1 MQHADQVAYLE
12 RMLTMVRTNTRDD
25 GPGVSHTPVEE
36 YFDPVRYQREV
47 ALLFRKYPI
56 VVAYSGQVRKAGD
69 FVVHNDTGQ
78 PILVVRGTDGI
89 LRAFLNVC
97 RHRSASV
104 EVKPCG
110 SNKRAFVCPYHGWSY
125 DLTGRLVG
133 ITDGAAFGDVD
144 RSKHGLR
151 RLKVVEKYGLVWAVP
166 TALED
171 GEDASL
177 DIDSYLGPL
186 QFDLSGWD
194 MQDWE
199 LHSSVPVRPRMNWK
213 LVIDTF
219 LELYHFRYL
228 HPGTVFPLF
237 LDNIA
242 TYERLDRH
250 IRLSAAKRT
259 LTELE
264 GQPKE
269 TWRILDHA
277 IVIYQLFPNT
287 VLAYTQDHCGVFT
300 SFPVSPDESVMHF
313 SVLVS
318 PEEKAKKP
326 DSYWKANVDLFATAL
341 VEDFGIG
348 ETIQKNFPTGANR
361 QQTFGKF
368 EKALGWYH
376 REVEAAITGASTEA
390 FPLRPSAT
398 SPL

>member
-1 MQHADQVAYLE
+1 MRSSDQVAYLE

-36 YFDPVRYQREV
+36 YYDPVRYQREV
-47 ALLFRKYPI
+47 SLLFRRHPI
-56 VVAYSGQVRKAGD
+56 MVAFSGQLRKAGD

-78 PILVVRGTDGI
+78 PILVVRGTDGT

-144 RSKHGLR
+144 RGQYGLR
-151 RLKVVEKYGLVWAVP
+151 RLKVAEKYGLVWVVP
-166 TALED
+166 TALEQS
-171 GEDASL
+171 EDAGL

-186 QFDLSGWD
+186 QVDLSGWN

-199 LHSSVPVRPRMNWK
+199 LHSSEPIRPRMNWK

-228 HPGTVFPLF
+228 HPGTVYPLF

-242 TYERLDRH
+242 TYERMDRH
-250 IRLSAAKRT
+250 LRMAAAKRT

-277 IVIYQLFPNT
+277 IVLYQLFPNT
-287 VLAYTQDHCGVFT
+287 VLTYTQDHCGVFT

-326 DSYWKANVDLFATAL
+326 ESYWKANVDLFAIAL
-341 VEDFGIG
+341 SEDFAIG
-348 ETIQKNFPTGANR
+348 ESIQRNFPTGANTR
-361 QQTFGKF
+361 QTFGKF

-376 REVEAAITGASTEA
+376 REVEAAVA
-390 FPLRPSAT
+390 
-398 SPL
+398 

>member
-1 MQHADQVAYLE
+1 MRSSDQVAYLE

-36 YFDPVRYQREV
+36 YYDPVRYQREV
-47 ALLFRKYPI
+47 SLLFRRHPI
-56 VVAYSGQVRKAGD
+56 MVAFSGQLRKAGD

-78 PILVVRGTDGI
+78 PILVVRGTDST

-144 RSKHGLR
+144 RSQYGLR
-151 RLKVVEKYGLVWAVP
+151 RLKVAEKYGLVWVVP
-166 TALED
+166 TALEQ
-171 GEDASL
+171 GEDAGL

-186 QFDLSGWD
+186 QVDLSGWN

-199 LHSSVPVRPRMNWK
+199 LHSSEPIRPRMNWK

-228 HPGTVFPLF
+228 HPGTVYPLF

-242 TYERLDRH
+242 TYERMDRH
-250 IRLSAAKRT
+250 LRMAAAKRT

-277 IVIYQLFPNT
+277 IVLYQLFPNT
-287 VLAYTQDHCGVFT
+287 VLTYTQDHCGVFT

-326 DSYWKANVDLFATAL
+326 ESYWKANVDLFAIAL
-341 VEDFGIG
+341 SEDFAIG
-348 ETIQKNFPTGANR
+348 ESIQRNFPTGANSR
-361 QQTFGKF
+361 QTFGKF

-376 REVEAAITGASTEA
+376 KEVADAVA
-390 FPLRPSAT
+390 P
-398 SPL
+398 

>member
-1 MQHADQVAYLE
+1 MRSSDQVAYLE

-36 YFDPVRYQREV
+36 YYDPVRYQREV
-47 ALLFRKYPI
+47 SLLFRRHPI
-56 VVAYSGQVRKAGD
+56 MVAFSGQLRKAGD

-78 PILVVRGTDGI
+78 PILVVRGTDGT

-144 RSKHGLR
+144 RSQYGLR
-151 RLKVVEKYGLVWAVP
+151 RLKVAEKYGLVWVVP
-166 TALED
+166 TALER
-171 GEDASL
+171 GEDAGL

-186 QFDLSGWD
+186 QVDLSGWN

-199 LHSSVPVRPRMNWK
+199 LHSSEPIRPRMNWK

-228 HPGTVFPLF
+228 HPGTVYPLF

-242 TYERLDRH
+242 TYERMDRH
-250 IRLSAAKRT
+250 LRMAAAKRT

-277 IVIYQLFPNT
+277 IVLYQLFPNA
-287 VLAYTQDHCGVFT
+287 VLTYTQDHCGVFT

-326 DSYWKANVDLFATAL
+326 ESYWKANVDLFAVAL
-341 VEDFGIG
+341 SEDFAIG
-348 ETIQKNFPTGANR
+348 ESIQRNFPTGANSR
-361 QQTFGKF
+361 QTFGKF

-376 REVEAAITGASTEA
+376 QEVADAVA
-390 FPLRPSAT
+390 P
-398 SPL
+398 

>member
-1 MQHADQVAYLE
+1 MRHADQVAYLE
-12 RMLTMVRTNTRDD
+12 RMLHMVRTNTRDD
-25 GPGVSHTPVEE
+25 GPGISHTSVEE
-36 YFDPVRYQREV
+36 YYDPARFKREV
-47 ALLFRKYPI
+47 DLLFRHHPI
-56 VVAYSGQVRKAGD
+56 VVAFSGQVRKPGD

-78 PILVVRGTDGI
+78 PILVTRGTDGV

-144 RSKHGLR
+144 KSKHGLR
-151 RLKVVEKYGLVWAVP
+151 RLKLAEKYGLIWVVP

-171 GEDASL
+171 GEEASL
-177 DIDSYLGPL
+177 DIDPYLGAL
-186 QFDLSGWD
+186 QVDLSGWD
-194 MQDWE
+194 MQGWE
-199 LHSSVPVRPRMNWK
+199 LHSSEPIRPRMNWK

-228 HPGTVFPLF
+228 HPGTVYPLF

-242 TYERLDRH
+242 TYERMDRH
-250 IRLSAAKRT
+250 LRMAAAKRT

-264 GQPKE
+264 GQPRE

-277 IVIYQLFPNT
+277 IVLYQLFPNT
-287 VLAYTQDHCGVFT
+287 VLTYTQDHCGVFT
-300 SFPVSPDESVMHF
+300 SFPVSPDESVMQF

-326 DSYWKANVDLFATAL
+326 ESYWKANVDLFAVAL
-341 VEDFGIG
+341 SEDFAIG
-348 ETIQKNFPTGANR
+348 ESIQRNFPTGANSR
-361 QQTFGKF
+361 QTFGKF

-376 REVEAAITGASTEA
+376 KEVADAVAA
-390 FPLRPSAT
+390 
-398 SPL
+398 

>member
-12 RMLTMVRTNTRDD
+12 RMLNMVRTNTRDN
-25 GPGVSHTPVEE
+25 GAGVNHTSVEE
-36 YFDPVRYQREV
+36 YYDPVRFQREV
-47 ALLFRKYPI
+47 DLLFRKHPI
-56 VVAYSGQVRKAGD
+56 VVGFSGQVRKPGD
-69 FVVHNDTGQ
+69 FITHNDTGQ
-78 PILVVRGTDGI
+78 PILVVRGTDGV

-97 RHRSASV
+97 RHRSATV
-104 EVKPCG
+104 EQKPCG
-110 SNKRAFVCPYHGWSY
+110 VNKRAFVCAYHGWSY

-133 ITDGAAFGDVD
+133 ITDAAHFGELD

-151 RLKVVEKYGLVWAVP
+151 RLKVAEKYGLVWAVP
-166 TALED
+166 TALD
-171 GEDASL
+171 DIEDAAL
-177 DIDSYLGPL
+177 DIDPYLGAL
-186 QFDLSGWD
+186 QADLAGWD
-194 MQDWE
+194 MQGWE
-199 LHSSVPVRPRMNWK
+199 LHSSEPIRPRMNWK

-228 HPGTVFPLF
+228 HPDSVYPIF

-250 IRLSAAKRT
+250 LRMAAAKRT

-264 GQPKE
+264 NQPKE
-269 TWRILDHA
+269 SWDIRDHA
-277 IVIYQLFPNT
+277 IVLYQLFPNT
-287 VLAYTQDHCGVFT
+287 VLTYTQDHCGVFT
-300 SFPVSPDESVMHF
+300 SFPISPDESVMHF

-326 DSYWKANVDLFATAL
+326 DSYWKANVDLFASAL

-348 ETIQKNFPTGANR
+348 ETIQRNFRSGANR

-376 REVEAAITGASTEA
+376 QEVEAA
-390 FPLRPSAT
+390 L
-398 SPL
+398 L

>member
-1 MQHADQVAYLE
+1 MRSSDQVAYLE

-36 YFDPVRYQREV
+36 YYDPARYQREV
-47 ALLFRKYPI
+47 SLLFRRHPI
-56 VVAYSGQVRKAGD
+56 MVAFSGQLRKAGD

-78 PILVVRGTDGI
+78 PILVVRGTDGT

-144 RSKHGLR
+144 RSQYGLR
-151 RLKVVEKYGLVWAVP
+151 RLKVAEKYGLVWVVP
-166 TALED
+166 TALEQ
-171 GEDASL
+171 GEDAGL

-186 QFDLSGWD
+186 QVDLSGWN

-199 LHSSVPVRPRMNWK
+199 LHSSEPIRPRMNWK

-228 HPGTVFPLF
+228 HPGTVYPLF

-242 TYERLDRH
+242 TYERMDRH
-250 IRLSAAKRT
+250 LRMAAAKRT

-277 IVIYQLFPNT
+277 IVLYQLFPNT
-287 VLAYTQDHCGVFT
+287 VLTYTQDHCGVFT

-326 DSYWKANVDLFATAL
+326 ESYWKANVDLFAVAL
-341 VEDFGIG
+341 SEDFAIG
-348 ETIQKNFPTGANR
+348 ESIQRNFPTGANNR
-361 QQTFGKF
+361 QTFGKF

-376 REVEAAITGASTEA
+376 KEVEQAIA
-390 FPLRPSAT
+390 
-398 SPL
+398 

>member
-1 MQHADQVAYLE
+1 MRSSDQVAYLE

-36 YFDPVRYQREV
+36 YYDPVRYQREV
-47 ALLFRKYPI
+47 SLLFRRHPI
-56 VVAYSGQVRKAGD
+56 MVAFSGQLRKAGD

-78 PILVVRGTDGI
+78 PILVVRGTDGT

-133 ITDGAAFGDVD
+133 ITDSAAFGDVD
-144 RSKHGLR
+144 RSQYGLR
-151 RLKVVEKYGLVWAVP
+151 RLKVAEKYGLVWVVP
-166 TALED
+166 TALEQ
-171 GEDASL
+171 GEDAGL

-186 QFDLSGWD
+186 QVDLSGWN

-199 LHSSVPVRPRMNWK
+199 LHSSEPIRPRMNWK

-228 HPGTVFPLF
+228 HPGTVYPLF

-242 TYERLDRH
+242 TYERMDRH
-250 IRLSAAKRT
+250 LRMAAAKRT

-277 IVIYQLFPNT
+277 IVLYQLFPNT
-287 VLAYTQDHCGVFT
+287 VLTYTQDHCGVFT

-326 DSYWKANVDLFATAL
+326 ESYWKANVDLFAIAL
-341 VEDFGIG
+341 SEDFAIG
-348 ETIQKNFPTGANR
+348 ESIQRNFPTGANR
-361 QQTFGKF
+361 RQTFGKF

-376 REVEAAITGASTEA
+376 REVEAAVS
-390 FPLRPSAT
+390 
-398 SPL
+398 

>member
-1 MQHADQVAYLE
+1 MRSSDQVAYLE

-25 GPGVSHTPVEE
+25 GPGVSHTSVEE
-36 YFDPVRYQREV
+36 YYDPARYQREV
-47 ALLFRKYPI
+47 SLLFRRHPI
-56 VVAYSGQVRKAGD
+56 MVAFSGQLRKAGD

-78 PILVVRGTDGI
+78 PILVARGTDGT

-144 RSKHGLR
+144 RSQYGLR
-151 RLKVVEKYGLVWAVP
+151 RLKVAEKYGLVWVVP
-166 TALED
+166 TALEH
-171 GEDASL
+171 GEDAGL

-186 QFDLSGWD
+186 QVDLSGWN

-199 LHSSVPVRPRMNWK
+199 LHSSEPIRPRMNWK

-228 HPGTVFPLF
+228 HPGTVYPLF

-242 TYERLDRH
+242 TYERMDRH
-250 IRLSAAKRT
+250 LRMAAAKRT

-277 IVIYQLFPNT
+277 IVLYQLFPNT
-287 VLAYTQDHCGVFT
+287 VLTYTQDHCGVFT

-326 DSYWKANVDLFATAL
+326 ESYWKANVDLFAIAL
-341 VEDFGIG
+341 SEDFAIG
-348 ETIQKNFPTGANR
+348 ESIQRNFPTGANSR
-361 QQTFGKF
+361 QTFGKF

-376 REVEAAITGASTEA
+376 REVAAAVA
-390 FPLRPSAT
+390 
-398 SPL
+398 

>member
-1 MQHADQVAYLE
+1 MRQADQVAYLE
-12 RMLTMVRTNTRDD
+12 RMLHMVRTNTRDD
-25 GPGVSHTPVEE
+25 GPGVSHTSVEE
-36 YFDPVRYQREV
+36 YYDPARFKREV
-47 ALLFRKYPI
+47 DLLFRHHPI
-56 VVAYSGQVRKAGD
+56 VVAFSSQVRKPGD

-78 PILVVRGTDGI
+78 PILVTRGTDGV

-144 RSKHGLR
+144 KSKHGLR
-151 RLKVVEKYGLVWAVP
+151 RLKLAEKYGLIWVVP

-171 GEDASL
+171 GEEASL
-177 DIDSYLGPL
+177 DIDPYLGAL
-186 QFDLSGWD
+186 QVDLSGWD
-194 MQDWE
+194 MQGWE
-199 LHSSVPVRPRMNWK
+199 LHSSEPIRPRMNWK

-228 HPGTVFPLF
+228 HPGTVYPLF

-242 TYERLDRH
+242 TYERMDRH
-250 IRLSAAKRT
+250 LRMAAAKRT

-264 GQPKE
+264 GQPRE

-277 IVIYQLFPNT
+277 IVLYQLFPNT
-287 VLAYTQDHCGVFT
+287 VLTYTQDHCGVFT
-300 SFPVSPDESVMHF
+300 SFPVSPEESVMQF

-326 DSYWKANVDLFATAL
+326 ESYWKANVDLFAIAL
-341 VEDFGIG
+341 SEDFAIG
-348 ETIQKNFPTGANR
+348 ESIQRNFPTGANKR
-361 QQTFGKF
+361 QTFGKF

-376 REVEAAITGASTEA
+376 REVEAAVS
-390 FPLRPSAT
+390 
-398 SPL
+398 

>member
-1 MQHADQVAYLE
+1 MRSSDQVAYLE

-25 GPGVSHTPVEE
+25 GPGVSHTSVEE
-36 YFDPVRYQREV
+36 YYDPARYQREV
-47 ALLFRKYPI
+47 SLLFRRHPI
-56 VVAYSGQVRKAGD
+56 MVAFSGQLRKAGD

-78 PILVVRGTDGI
+78 PILVVRGTDGT

-144 RSKHGLR
+144 RSQYGLR
-151 RLKVVEKYGLVWAVP
+151 RLKVAEKYGLVWVVP
-166 TALED
+166 TALEQ
-171 GEDASL
+171 GEDAGL

-186 QFDLSGWD
+186 QVDLSGWN

-199 LHSSVPVRPRMNWK
+199 LHSSEPIRPRMNWK

-228 HPGTVFPLF
+228 HPGTVYPLF

-242 TYERLDRH
+242 TYERMDRH
-250 IRLSAAKRT
+250 LRMAAAKRT

-277 IVIYQLFPNT
+277 IVLYQLFPNT
-287 VLAYTQDHCGVFT
+287 VLTYTQDHCGVFT
-300 SFPVSPDESVMHF
+300 SFPVAPDESVMHF

-326 DSYWKANVDLFATAL
+326 ESYWKANVDLFAIAL
-341 VEDFGIG
+341 SEDFAIG
-348 ETIQKNFPTGANR
+348 ESIQRNFPTGANSR
-361 QQTFGKF
+361 QTFGKF

-376 REVEAAITGASTEA
+376 REVEAAVA
-390 FPLRPSAT
+390 
-398 SPL
+398 

>member
-1 MQHADQVAYLE
+1 MRSSDQVAYLE

-25 GPGVSHTPVEE
+25 GPGVSHTSVEE
-36 YFDPVRYQREV
+36 YYDPARYQREV
-47 ALLFRKYPI
+47 SLLFRRHPI
-56 VVAYSGQVRKAGD
+56 MVAFSGQLRKAGD

-78 PILVVRGTDGI
+78 PILVVRGTDGT

-144 RSKHGLR
+144 RSQYGLR
-151 RLKVVEKYGLVWAVP
+151 RLKVAEKYGLVWVVP
-166 TALED
+166 TALEQ

-186 QFDLSGWD
+186 QVDLSGWN

-199 LHSSVPVRPRMNWK
+199 LHSSEPIRPRMNWK

-228 HPGTVFPLF
+228 HPGTVYPLF

-242 TYERLDRH
+242 TYERMDRH
-250 IRLSAAKRT
+250 LRMAAAKRT

-277 IVIYQLFPNT
+277 IVLYQLFPNT
-287 VLAYTQDHCGVFT
+287 VLTYTQDHCGVFT

-326 DSYWKANVDLFATAL
+326 ESYWKANVDLFAIAL
-341 VEDFGIG
+341 SEDFAIG
-348 ETIQKNFPTGANR
+348 ESIQRNFPTGANSR
-361 QQTFGKF
+361 QTFGKF

-376 REVEAAITGASTEA
+376 REVAAAVA
-390 FPLRPSAT
+390 
-398 SPL
+398 

>member
-1 MQHADQVAYLE
+1 MRHADQVAYLE
-12 RMLTMVRTNTRDD
+12 RMLTMVHTNTRDD
-25 GPGVSHTPVEE
+25 GPGVSHTSVEE
-36 YFDPVRYQREV
+36 YYDPERYQREV
-47 ALLFRKYPI
+47 ALLFRKHPI
-56 VVAYSGQVRKAGD
+56 VVAYSGQLRRAGD

-78 PILVVRGTDGI
+78 PILVVRGTDGV

-104 EVKPCG
+104 ELKPCG
-110 SNKRAFVCPYHGWSY
+110 ANKRAFVCPYHGWSY
-125 DLTGRLVG
+125 DLTGRLIG

-144 RSKHGLR
+144 RSRHNLR
-151 RLKVVEKYGLVWAVP
+151 RLAVAEKYGLVWVVP
-166 TALED
+166 TALAADEEAD
-171 GEDASL
+171 L
-177 DIDSYLGPL
+177 DIDLYLGPL
-186 QFDLSGWD
+186 QADLSGWD
-194 MQDWE
+194 MQGWE
-199 LHSSVPVRPRMNWK
+199 LHSSEPIRPRMNWK

-228 HPGTVFPLF
+228 HPGSVYPLF

-264 GQPKE
+264 SQPRE
-269 TWRILDHA
+269 SWRILDHA
-277 IVIYQLFPNT
+277 IVLYQLFPNT

-318 PEEKAKKP
+318 PQEKAKKP
-326 DSYWKANVDLFATAL
+326 DSYWQANVDLFATAL
-341 VEDFGIG
+341 REDFGIG
-348 ETIQKNFPTGANR
+348 ESIQRNFRSGANR
-361 QQTFGKF
+361 EQTFGKF

-376 REVEAAITGASTEA
+376 REIDKAIA
-390 FPLRPSAT
+390 
-398 SPL
+398 

>member
-1 MQHADQVAYLE
+1 MRSSDQVAYLE

-36 YFDPVRYQREV
+36 YYDPVRYQREV
-47 ALLFRKYPI
+47 SLLFRRHPI
-56 VVAYSGQVRKAGD
+56 MVAFSGQLRKAGD

-78 PILVVRGTDGI
+78 PILVVRGTDGT

-144 RSKHGLR
+144 RSQYGLR
-151 RLKVVEKYGLVWAVP
+151 RLKVAEKYGLVWVVP
-166 TALED
+166 TALEQ
-171 GEDASL
+171 GEDAGL

-186 QFDLSGWD
+186 QVDLSGWN

-199 LHSSVPVRPRMNWK
+199 LHSSEPIRPRMNWK

-228 HPGTVFPLF
+228 HPGTVYPLF

-242 TYERLDRH
+242 TYERMDRH
-250 IRLSAAKRT
+250 LRMAAAKRT

-277 IVIYQLFPNT
+277 IVLYQLFPNT
-287 VLAYTQDHCGVFT
+287 VLTYTQDHCGVFT

-313 SVLVS
+313 SVLVN

-326 DSYWKANVDLFATAL
+326 ESYWKANVDLFAIAL
-341 VEDFGIG
+341 SEDFAIG
-348 ETIQKNFPTGANR
+348 ESIQRNFPTGANSR
-361 QQTFGKF
+361 QTFGKF

-376 REVEAAITGASTEA
+376 KEVADAVA
-390 FPLRPSAT
+390 P
-398 SPL
+398 

>member
-12 RMLTMVRTNTRDD
+12 RMLDMVRTNTRDD
-25 GPGVSHTPVEE
+25 GPGVSHTSVEE
-36 YFDPVRYQREV
+36 YYDPARFKREV
-47 ALLFRKYPI
+47 DLLFRHHPI
-56 VVAYSGQVRKAGD
+56 VVAFSSQLRKAGD

-78 PILVVRGTDGI
+78 PILITRGTDGV

-144 RSKHGLR
+144 KSKHGLR
-151 RLKVVEKYGLVWAVP
+151 QLKVAEKYGLIWVVP
-166 TALED
+166 TALAD
-171 GEDASL
+171 GEAASL
-177 DIDSYLGPL
+177 DIDPYLGAL
-186 QFDLSGWD
+186 QVDLSGWD
-194 MQDWE
+194 MQGWE
-199 LHSSVPVRPRMNWK
+199 LHSSEPVRPRMNWK

-242 TYERLDRH
+242 TYERMDRH
-250 IRLSAAKRT
+250 LRMAAAKRT

-269 TWRILDHA
+269 SWRILDHA
-277 IVIYQLFPNT
+277 IVLYQLFPNT
-287 VLAYTQDHCGVFT
+287 VLTYTQDHCGVFT
-300 SFPVSPDESVMHF
+300 SFPVSPDELVMQF

-326 DSYWKANVDLFATAL
+326 ESYWKANVDLFATAL
-341 VEDFGIG
+341 GEDFAIG
-348 ETIQKNFPTGANR
+348 ESIQRNFRSGANSR
-361 QQTFGKF
+361 QTFGKF

-376 REVEAAITGASTEA
+376 KEVENAVA
-390 FPLRPSAT
+390 
-398 SPL
+398 